1 MPSARIQTF
10 PQRARQGRFQSPSR
24 KRACAMIASSY
35 ERAVAGQGQGR
46 QSYRG
51 ATVGNGNDVL
61 SSTDAPTHGN
71 RLAPAAG
78 ASTGVLAKS
87 ERAWQRE
94 GWLPALF
101 AYVLVVVGIALQGAL
116 AALSG
121 VALEDRAI
129 GETIWTITV
138 AYGVG
143 AFDALADAGL
153 FLTPATPWLTQAL
166 IGLVVAVVAVPALRD
181 IASRREDDG
190 AARVESI
197 ARKALALT
205 SDSEAAT
212 LRKQIPGMTTEL
224 ALRRV
229 AGIAGQLIACVAA
242 VVLTTSVALL
252 IRGQWR
258 TTDES
263 ALPDAAATVM
273 VMPILIA
280 IAVVAGLYRVDPVRA
295 RLRRLVAFLLDERAT
310 RHVAAAYVPGWTA
323 RRSGWVLIAFR
334 VGAPVL
340 ISLALILGAVA
351 SVAAQNEMR
360 WGEVVQS
367 PISFVLAWLLILV
380 PIALVYVL
388 VDGIAS
394 GVVWARY
401 WLGRPTW
408 VFTAIV
414 LGALWIALTVSFS
427 LMVIAPTLT
436 RGDWGFGVVFI
447 LLLALPTLA
456 MALPLAVKWR
466 PWLFLVPGYAQ
477 LPRIEAAR
485 AKLIDTYTEELTA
498 RVAGLDAAAN
508 ADWRSRLRALIGAVG
523 LNL

>member
-1 MPSARIQTF
+1 
-10 PQRARQGRFQSPSR
+10 
-24 KRACAMIASSY
+24 
-35 ERAVAGQGQGR
+35 
-46 QSYRG
+46 
-51 ATVGNGNDVL
+51 
-61 SSTDAPTHGN
+61 
-71 RLAPAAG
+71 
-78 ASTGVLAKS
+78 
-87 ERAWQRE
+87 
-94 GWLPALF
+94 
-101 AYVLVVVGIALQGAL
+101 
-116 AALSG
+116 
-121 VALEDRAI
+121 
-129 GETIWTITV
+129 
-138 AYGVG
+138 
-143 AFDALADAGL
+143 
-153 FLTPATPWLTQAL
+153 L

-190 AARVESI
+190 AARVEAI

-242 VVLTTSVALL
+242 VVLTASVAVL

-258 TTDES
+258 PTDEL
-263 ALPDAAATVM
+263 ALPDATATVL

-295 RLRRLVAFLLDERAT
+295 RLRRLVALLLDERAT
-310 RHVAAAYVPGWTA
+310 RHVAAAYAPGWTA
-323 RRSGWVLIAFR
+323 RRSGWVLLAFR

-340 ISLALILGAVA
+340 VSLALILGAVA
-351 SVAAQNEMR
+351 SVAAQNGMP
-360 WGEVVQS
+360 WSEVIEP
-367 PISFVLAWLLILV
+367 PISLLLAWLLILV

-408 VFTAIV
+408 VFVAVV
-414 LGALWIALTVSFS
+414 LGALWITLTISFS
-427 LMVIAPTLT
+427 LMVIAPTFG
-436 RGDWGFGVVFI
+436 RGDWGFGVVFT
-447 LLLALPTLA
+447 LLLAVPTLA

-466 PWLFLVPGYAQ
+466 PWLFFVPGYAQ

-485 AKLIDTYTEELTA
+485 EKLIDTYTEELAA
-498 RVAGLDAAAN
+498 RVATLDAPAD
-508 ADWRSRLRALIGAVG
+508 ADWRSRLRALIGAAG
-523 LNL
+523 LNV

>member
-1 MPSARIQTF
+1 M
-10 PQRARQGRFQSPSR
+10 
-24 KRACAMIASSY
+24 
-35 ERAVAGQGQGR
+35 
-46 QSYRG
+46 G
-51 ATVGNGNDVL
+51 AQVGNGTDML
-61 SSTDAPTHGN
+61 SSTDAPAHDNG
-71 RLAPAAG
+71 L
-78 ASTGVLAKS
+78 ASTTGAPDEVLAKS

-101 AYVLVVVGIALQGAL
+101 AYVLVIVGIALQGAL
-116 AALSG
+116 AALSDEA
-121 VALEDRAI
+121 VKFQTI

-153 FLTPATPWLTQAL
+153 FLTPATPWLAQAL

-190 AARVESI
+190 AARVEAI

-242 VVLTTSVALL
+242 VVLTSSVALL

-258 TTDES
+258 TTDQP
-263 ALPDAAATVM
+263 ALPDATATVL

-295 RLRRLVAFLLDERAT
+295 RLRRLVALLLDERAT
-310 RHVAAAYVPGWTA
+310 RDVAAAYVPGWTA
-323 RRSGWVLIAFR
+323 RRSGWVLIIFR
-334 VGAPVL
+334 IVAPVL
-340 ISLALILGAVA
+340 ISLGLVLGAVA
-351 SVAAQNEMR
+351 SVAAQNGTR
-360 WGEVVQS
+360 WSEVVGS
-367 PISFVLAWLLILV
+367 PISFLLAWLLLFV

-408 VFTAIV
+408 VFVAVI
-414 LGALWIALTVSFS
+414 LAALWMTLTVSFW
-427 LMVIAPTLT
+427 LMVIAPTLAK
-436 RGDWGFGVVFI
+436 GDWGFAVAFI
-447 LLLALPTLA
+447 LLLAVPTFA

-466 PWLFLVPGYAQ
+466 SWLFFVPGYAQ

-485 AKLIDTYTEELTA
+485 KKLIDTYTGELTA
-498 RVAGLDAAAN
+498 RVAALDAPAD
-508 ADWRSRLRALIGAVG
+508 ADWRSRLRALIGTVG
-523 LNL
+523 LNV